1 MNDRPDYI
9 YAGGSPIMHTPLQL
23 KKANMYGFFVKGKLP
38 TLQKTI
44 DETINAAGAGKLRFK
59 AISPYVL
66 TTFTR
71 VSHANS
77 TVEVDKDKGWIT
89 EVDVVT
95 WVMVGQMDDGGGIS
109 AVYWYPCHIFVDN
122 GMAMINGRELF
133 GYPKYLCDYK
143 IPELGEDPLHCSIKA
158 QGFKT
163 FSPESEIA
171 LHPLLAVNAIK
182 KDNPHRAITNFIDF
196 LVQAYELL
204 KSMPDFLDLDL
215 STWEEIISMLWN
227 PRIPQLF
234 LKQFPD
240 SSGVKA
246 VYQALLAAPANVD
259 KVHSAAMLGY
269 EYELTVS
276 EFDSFPLNKTLG
288 LSLGSSPAVLPYNLY
303 FDFTVTPG
311 EELVDNSQIEPEKIA
326 ILGGGVGAMTSAY
339 YLTNLPGW
347 QNQYEITVYQMGWR
361 LGGKG
366 ASGRNAEYGE
376 RIEEH
381 GLHIWFG
388 FYENAFA
395 MMKEAY
401 GALERPADAPLA
413 TWQDAFKPHD
423 FIALAEQIKGE
434 WKTWRLLFPTLPG
447 EPGDGAES
455 ISLWNITVAAWG
467 WIKKLLSDFHV
478 LREQSTAALTPSVS
492 SEHRGWLKRLAEE
505 VKKDVDDLG
514 EDLKSAAESL
524 HTLFLNMPRQ
534 VSEHSHLQR
543 SLLKQGLKIIKQSIE
558 RDIADELDSHDE
570 LRRLFITVDLGLAVL
585 TGLLEDGVLEQG
597 FDTINDIN
605 FYDWLEKH
613 GANKKYSVHSAPIRG
628 FYDLV
633 FAYEDGD
640 FTKPNV
646 EAGTILRA
654 MMRIALCYKGSIMY
668 KMQAGMGDTIFT
680 PIYEVLK
687 KRGVKFKFFHKV
699 EELIP
704 AGEAIDEIHL
714 TQQVSLFDGD
724 EQYEP
729 LVDVKGLAC
738 WPARPNYSQLD
749 AQQAALLKAHNIN
762 LESNWSNWPEVYAA
776 AFGQPLPRLSLKKG
790 RDFDRIVFGISVG
803 SIPQLCPQLL
813 TQSPAL
819 KTTTEKVKTV
829 VTQAYQVWLNKDLSE
844 MGWSDQPNGEE
855 PVLSGF
861 SEPYDTW
868 APMDQLLCREDWP
881 SGIEVKNVSYFCSA
895 MPVDNF
901 PPSTDYEFPARCENQ
916 AKENAIEQLKQRI
929 TGLWPHAGG
938 IGNFKWQWLIDPDEA
953 SGEARFDSQFW
964 RANID
969 PSEHY
974 VMSVVDSSRHRIATD
989 GSGFSNLYM
998 TGDWIKTGLNAGCV
1012 EAAVMAGMQCSRAM
1026 IAYPTIIKG
1035 ETDF

>member
-1 MNDRPDYI
+1 MIDRPDYI
-9 YAGGSPIMHTPLQL
+9 YAGGSPIMHAPLQL
-23 KKANMYGFFVKGKLP
+23 KKANMYGFFLKGQLSV
-38 TLQKTI
+38 LQKTV
-44 DETINAAGAGKLRFK
+44 DETLNTAAAGKLTLK

-71 VSHANS
+71 VARANS
-77 TVEVDKDKGWIT
+77 TVAVDKDKGWIS

-95 WVMVGQMDDGGGIS
+95 WVMVGQMDEADKIS

-171 LHPLLAVNAIK
+171 LHPLLAVNATK
-182 KDNPHRAITNFIDF
+182 KNNPHRPIKNFIEF
-196 LVQAYELL
+196 LEEAYEVL
-204 KSMPDFLDLDL
+204 KSMPDFLDLDIL
-215 STWEEIISMLWN
+215 AWKEVISMLWS
-227 PRIPQLF
+227 PRIPQIF

-240 SSGVKA
+240 SAGVKA
-246 VYQALLAAPANVD
+246 VYQALIAAPANVD
-259 KVHSAAMLGY
+259 KVHSASMLGY
-269 EYELTVS
+269 EYEVTVS

-288 LSLGSSPAVLPYNLY
+288 LPLGTSPAILPYNLY

-311 EELVDNSQIEPEKIA
+311 EELVDNSKIEPEKIA

-339 YLTNLPGW
+339 YLTNQPGW
-347 QNQYEITVYQMGWR
+347 QSKHEVTVYQMGWR

-401 GALERPADAPLA
+401 AALGRPAHAPLA

-423 FIALAEQIKGE
+423 FIALAEQIDEE
-434 WKTWRLLFPTLPG
+434 WKTWPLMFPSLPG
-447 EPGDGAES
+447 EPGDGTES
-455 ISLWNITVAAWG
+455 ISLWNIAVAAWG
-467 WIKKLLSDFHV
+467 WLKKLLADFHA
-478 LREQSTAALTPSVS
+478 LREPSSAVIKM
-492 SEHRGWLKRLAEE
+492 SESEEHLSWFKRLAEE
-505 VKKDVDDLG
+505 VKEDFDDLG
-514 EDLKSAAESL
+514 DDVLSAVNIL
-524 HTLFLNMPRQ
+524 HTLIHNMPDLF
-534 VSEHSHLQR
+534 SEHSPLQR
-543 SLLKQGLKIIKQSIE
+543 SLLKQGLKTIKDAIE
-558 RDIADELDSHDE
+558 RDVDAELDSHDE
-570 LRRLFITVDLGLAVL
+570 LRRLFITIDLGLAVL
-585 TGLLEDGVLEQG
+585 TGMLEDDVFAQG
-597 FDTINDIN
+597 FDAINDIN

-613 GANKKYSVHSAPIRG
+613 GANTKYTVHSAPIRG

-640 FTKPNV
+640 FNKPNV

-654 MMRIALCYKGSIMY
+654 MMRIGLCYKGSIMY
-668 KMQAGMGDTIFT
+668 KMEAGMGDTVFT
-680 PIYEVLK
+680 PMYEVLK
-687 KRGVKFKFFHKV
+687 ERGVKFKFFHKV
-699 EELIP
+699 DELIP
-704 AGEAIDEIHL
+704 AGDTIEEIHL
-714 TQQVSLFDGD
+714 TQQVAVVDGD
-724 EQYEP
+724 ELYDP
-729 LVDVKGLAC
+729 LVDVKNLAC
-738 WPARPNYSQLD
+738 WPAKPNYSQID
-749 AQQAALLKAHNIN
+749 PKQATLLEAHNVN
-762 LESNWSNWPEVYAA
+762 LESNWSNWPELYES
-776 AFGQPLPRLSLKKG
+776 AFGQPLPKLTLKKG

-813 TQSPAL
+813 LPDSAL
-819 KTTTEKVKTV
+819 KTTTEKIKTV
-829 VTQAYQVWLNKDLSE
+829 VTQAYQVWLDKDLAE
-844 MGWSDQPNGEE
+844 MGWTDLPEGQE

-881 SGIEVKNVSYFCSA
+881 AEIKPKNVSYFCSA
-895 MPVDNF
+895 MPVANF
-901 PPSTDYEFPARCENQ
+901 PAVTDYGFPAHCKEQ
-916 AKENAIEQLKQRI
+916 AKKNAVEQLEQRI
-929 TGLWPHAGG
+929 TGLWPYAGSVG
-938 IGNFKWQWLIDPDEA
+938 QFKWQWLIDAADG

-974 VMSVVDSSRHRIATD
+974 VISVVNSSQYRIATD
-989 GSGFSNLYM
+989 GSGFSNLFM

-1026 IAYPTIIKG
+1026 IGYPKTIKG